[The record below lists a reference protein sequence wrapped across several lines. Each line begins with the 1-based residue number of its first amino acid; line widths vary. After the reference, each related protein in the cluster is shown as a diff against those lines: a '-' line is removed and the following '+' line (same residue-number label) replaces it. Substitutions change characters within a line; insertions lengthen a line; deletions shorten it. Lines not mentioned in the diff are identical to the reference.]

1 VSLLKN
7 IIVVLFLSALF
18 TDCRAEE
25 VVRLASGEWSP
36 YQSKSLKYFGV
47 ASRIVT
53 ESFAESNLKVEYGYF
68 PWKRSYKYAE
78 SGEWD
83 GTFLWFDTP
92 ERRKLFYVSNPI
104 IDIKYVFFHLKSF
117 SFKWKTVD
125 DLKGVKI
132 GGTLEYNY
140 GESFQKA
147 EKEKKIQVYRVSTD
161 KQNFKKMLSGRIQI
175 FPNDLDAGLDI
186 LNKNFTP
193 EEVKQF
199 TYHPLPV
206 KAAPHC
212 LLLSKKNIRNKE
224 LLERFNKGLKTL
236 QDNGKLDRYIS
247 ESRQGKYN
255 RK

>member
-1 VSLLKN
+1 MTFLKS
-7 IIVVLFLSALF
+7 IIIVLFLSAVV
-18 TDCRAEE
+18 TDCRAGES
-25 VVRLASGEWSP
+25 VRLASGEWSP
-36 YQSKSLKYFGV
+36 YQSKSLKHFGV

-53 ESFAESNLKVEYGYF
+53 EAFAKSNLKVKYGYF

-78 SGEWD
+78 SGDWD

-104 IDIKYVFFHLKSF
+104 IDIKYVFFHLKSY
-117 SFKWKTVD
+117 SFDWKTVD
-125 DLKGVKI
+125 DLRGIKI

-147 EKEKKIQVYRVSTD
+147 EKEKKIQVYRVSSD
-161 KQNFKKMLSGRIQI
+161 KQNLKKILYGRIQI
-175 FPNDLDAGLDI
+175 FPNDLDAGLHI
-186 LNKNFTP
+186 LNNNFTP
-193 EEVKQF
+193 EEVKLF

-212 LLLSKKNIRNKE
+212 LLLSKKNRKNKE
-224 LLERFNKGLKTL
+224 LLELFNKGLKVLKDT
-236 QDNGKLDRYIS
+236 GKFDQYLA
-247 ESRQGKYN
+247 ESRQGKYD